1 MGCSTRLVPPEW
13 PKSRLYAQWRERS
26 HVEAPLAS
34 LGTQNAAGWR
44 LIDNQMVSASWS
56 STTFRTT
63 STVPPTMLRQS
74 ADAKMKEGERR
85 GVGRVTPLLFEGRK
99 LLRSGARHERR
110 SKIIAGKAVRAVNRV
125 RGSDALEPLKQS
137 QRLWMIGETVERYW
151 EGRIGRSFY
160 NVSHFKNVLAGAR
173 REARK
178 LIVGGDVVD
187 ERIVQSLAEFVGD
200 GQDIDKDRWIH
211 EYRLGHLG
219 IKPRCEGER
228 LHKDLVVSLVC
239 LESGVKAT
247 DAAIVGVL
255 VGEVNG
261 VAGDE
266 HRNCIDAD
274 GLSLDQRVQLRAD
287 EVDVDQSEEG
297 SVRVDKDQGGSER
310 NFDSDRNQ
318 GLGTSE
324 KDVIVVG

>member
-1 MGCSTRLVPPEW
+1 MHRGASAPM
-13 PKSRLYAQWRERS
+13 SRLRLPRS
-26 HVEAPLAS
+26 APKMQPIGDSSTTRS
-34 LGTQNAAGWR
+34 L
-44 LIDNQMVSASWS
+44 SASWS
-56 STTFRTT
+56 SIKNYERS
-63 STVPPTMLRQS
+63 STDYAAQS

-85 GVGRVTPLLFEGRK
+85 ASDERRPFVFEGRK

-151 EGRIGRSFY
+151 EGRIGRRFY

-211 EYRLGHLG
+211 EYRLGHVG

-228 LHKDLVVSLVC
+228 LHKDLVFSLVG
-239 LESGVKAT
+239 LEGTVEAS
-247 DAAIVGVL
+247 DA
-255 VGEVNG
+255 
-261 VAGDE
+261 
-266 HRNCIDAD
+266 
-274 GLSLDQRVQLRAD
+274 
-287 EVDVDQSEEG
+287 
-297 SVRVDKDQGGSER
+297 
-310 NFDSDRNQ
+310 
-318 GLGTSE
+318 
-324 KDVIVVG
+324 